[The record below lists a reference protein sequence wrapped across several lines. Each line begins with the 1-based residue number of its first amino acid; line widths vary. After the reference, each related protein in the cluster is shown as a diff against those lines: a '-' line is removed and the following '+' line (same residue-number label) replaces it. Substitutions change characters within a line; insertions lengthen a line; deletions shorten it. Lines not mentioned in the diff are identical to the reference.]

1 MDIEIRNLLTQAINA
16 SYKDLEIVSYKFDA
30 KEEYYKLE
38 IHHKTTE
45 KVIRISFRDTGK
57 KRDFDV
63 IPLQIQNAPLALV
76 QIFTTFL
83 MVFWHA
89 QENSQTL
96 TEALL
101 ELASD
106 QLNDLDDIDI
116 DNEKLVQ

>member
-1 MDIEIRNLLTQAINA
+1 MDAEIRNLLTQAINA
-16 SYKDLEIVSYKFDA
+16 SYKDLEIVSYKFDS

-45 KVIRISFRDTGK
+45 KSIRISFRDTGQ

-63 IPLQIQNAPLALV
+63 IPLQIQNAPLGLV

-89 QENSQTL
+89 QEHSQTL

-106 QLNDLDDIDI
+106 EFNEFDKI
-116 DNEKLVQ
+116 DNQKLVQ

>member
-1 MDIEIRNLLTQAINA
+1 MDAEIRNLLTQAINA
-16 SYKDLEIVSYKFDA
+16 SYKDLEIVSYNFND

-45 KVIRISFRDTGK
+45 KAIRISFRDTGK

-63 IPLQIQNAPLALV
+63 IPLQIQNAPLGLV

-89 QENSQTL
+89 QEHSQTL

-101 ELASD
+101 ELASHEFD
-106 QLNDLDDIDI
+106 EFDAI

>member
-1 MDIEIRNLLTQAINA
+1 MDTEMRNLLTQAINA
-16 SYKDLEIVSYKFDA
+16 SYKDLEITSCKFDSE
-30 KEEYYKLE
+30 EEYYKID

-45 KVIRISFRDTGK
+45 KTIRISLRDTGK

-63 IPLQIQNAPLALV
+63 IPLQIQNAPLGLV

-89 QENSQTL
+89 QDNCQTMK
-96 TEALL
+96 EALI

-106 QLNDLDDIDI
+106 QFEDDDTIN
-116 DNEKLVQ
+116 NEKLVQ

>member
-1 MDIEIRNLLTQAINA
+1 MDTEIRQLLTQAINA
-16 SYKDLEIVSYKFDA
+16 SYKDLEILSYKFDA

-45 KVIRISFRDTGK
+45 KAIRISFRDTGH

-63 IPLQIQNAPLALV
+63 IPLQTQNAPLGLI

-89 QENSQTL
+89 QKHSQTL
-96 TEALL
+96 SEALI
-101 ELASD
+101 ELASNKSD
-106 QLNDLDDIDI
+106 HF
-116 DNEKLVQ
+116 DNNEEKKLVH